1 MIHSYSKV
9 YQIGHKV
16 ISDIFNDE
24 VLVEEKIDGSQFSF
38 GIIEGELRA
47 RSNNKQLIL
56 EAPDKMFERA
66 VSTIREIEPLLH
78 SGWTYRGEYL
88 QKPKHNT
95 LAYQRTPK
103 HNIIGFDIMRE
114 GQEDYLSYSEKTIE
128 FERIGLEVVPMIF
141 YGKIESLSMFNEFL
155 ENISILG
162 GQKIE
167 GVVVKNY
174 NLITDDKKVA
184 MGKYV
189 SEAFKE
195 VHNADWKDR
204 NPSRTDIVI
213 QIIDKYKNEA
223 RWNKAIQHMRENG
236 ILDESTKDIGKLI
249 QEVNQDIIIECEN
262 EIKDILFKH
271 FWKIISR
278 GVTQGLPEW
287 YKQKLMGTAFE
298 EMNDD
303 RRNE

>member
-16 ISDIFNDE
+16 IRDIFNDD
-24 VLVEEKIDGSQFSF
+24 VLIEEKIDGSQFSF

-56 EAPDKMFERA
+56 EAPDNMFKKA
-66 VSTIREIEPLLH
+66 VDVIRELAPALH
-78 SGWTYRGEYL
+78 PGWTYRGEYL

-95 LAYQRTPK
+95 LAYSRTPQN
-103 HNIIGFDIMRE
+103 NIIGFDIMRE
-114 GQEDYLSYSEKTIE
+114 GQEDYLSYDEKRAE
-128 FERIGLEVVPMIF
+128 FERIGLEIVPII
-141 YGKIESLSMFNEFL
+141 YQGKVESLEMFNEFL
-155 ENISILG
+155 DRTSILG

-174 NLITDDKKVA
+174 RFITDDKKVA

-189 SEAFKE
+189 SDAFKE
-195 VHNADWKDR
+195 VHNKDWKER
-204 NPSRTDIVI
+204 NPSRSDIVL
-213 QIIDKYKNEA
+213 QIIDQYQSEA

-236 ILDESTKDIGKLI
+236 ILDESPKDIGFLLQAVSMDI
-249 QEVNQDIIIECEN
+249 LAECQD

-271 FWKIISR
+271 FWKTISR
-278 GVTQGLPEW
+278 GVTNGLPQW
-287 YKQKLMGTAFE
+287 YKQKLAEKAFE
-298 EMNDD
+298 TEMK
-303 RRNE
+303 

>member
-16 ISDIFNDE
+16 IRDIFNDD
-24 VLVEEKIDGSQFSF
+24 VLIEEKIDGSQFSF

-47 RSNNKQLIL
+47 RSSNKQLIL
-56 EAPDKMFERA
+56 EAPDSMFQNA
-66 VSTIREIEPLLH
+66 VDIIKELEPLLH
-78 SGWTYRGEYL
+78 IGWTYRGEYL

-95 LAYQRTPK
+95 LAYERTPK
-103 HNIIGFDIMRE
+103 NNIIGFDIMRE
-114 GQEDYLSYSEKTIE
+114 GQEDYLSYPEKVIE
-128 FERIGLEVVPMIF
+128 FERIGLETVPRVY
-141 YGKIESLSMFNEFL
+141 YGKVDSLSMFNKFL
-155 ENISILG
+155 DNTSILG

-174 NLITDDKKVA
+174 ELITDDKKVA

-195 VHNADWKDR
+195 VHNKDWKER
-204 NPSRTDIVI
+204 NPSRTDII
-213 QIIDKYKNEA
+213 LQIIDKYKSEA

-236 ILDESTKDIGKLI
+236 ILDESPKDIGKLI
-249 QEVNQDIIIECEN
+249 QEVSLDINTECQD

-271 FWKIISR
+271 FWKTISR
-278 GVTQGLPEW
+278 GVTTGLPEW
-287 YKQKLMGTAFE
+287 YKQKLAEKVFE
-298 EMNDD
+298 GDE
-303 RRNE
+303 

>member
-16 ISDIFNDE
+16 IRDIFSNE
-24 VLVEEKIDGSQFSF
+24 VLIEEKVDGSQFSF

-56 EAPDKMFERA
+56 EAPDNMFKKA
-66 VSTIREIEPLLH
+66 VDVIRELEPVLH
-78 SGWTYRGEYL
+78 PGWTYRGEYL

-95 LAYQRTPK
+95 LAYDRIPK
-103 HNIIGFDIMRE
+103 NNIIGFDIMQE
-114 GQEDYLSYSEKTIE
+114 GQEDYLSYIQKKEE
-128 FERIGLEVVPMIF
+128 FERIGLEIVPII
-141 YGKIESLSMFNEFL
+141 YQGKVESLEMFNEFL
-155 ENISILG
+155 DRISILG
-162 GQKIE
+162 GQNIE

-174 NLITDDKKVA
+174 SLITDDKKVA

-195 VHNADWKDR
+195 VHNKDWKER
-204 NPSRTDIVI
+204 NPSRTDIVL
-213 QIIDKYKNEA
+213 QIIDRYKSEA
-223 RWNKAIQHMRENG
+223 RWNKAIQHMAESG
-236 ILDESTKDIGKLI
+236 TLDVSPKDIGVLI
-249 QEVNQDIIIECEN
+249 QEVNADIIAECED

-271 FWKIISR
+271 FWKTISR

-287 YKQKLMGTAFE
+287 YKQRLAETAFE
-298 EMNDD
+298 DKPQ
-303 RRNE
+303 